1 MANEYSFFIPMII
14 PTITAQ
20 EQKVTVVK
28 NKPVFYKPQELKEA
42 RQKFS
47 AYLAQH
53 KPEKPLTGAVQLVTK
68 WCFQIKG
75 NHYNGEY
82 KTTKPDTDNLL
93 KMLKDVMTELCFWKD
108 DAQVAS
114 EITEKFYSDIPG
126 LYISVKGDM

>member
-1 MANEYSFFIPMII
+1 MVNEYSFFLPMII

-20 EQKVTVVK
+20 EQKVAMVK

-47 AYLAQH
+47 AHLAQH
-53 KPEKPLTGAVQLVTK
+53 KPKKPLTGAVQLVTK
-68 WCFQIKG
+68 WCFPIKG

-93 KMLKDVMTELCFWKD
+93 KMLKDVMTELGYWKD
-108 DAQVAS
+108 DAQVAC
-114 EITEKFYSDIPG
+114 EITEKFYSEIPG